1 MWNLLLFVHYASSLF
16 AFPQAFEKTVLARHI
31 DDERFN
37 FLRPWHEFHRYYTD
51 MLSQAQQQERN
62 VQAAPDQRSAKR
74 RSTEAIGGDS
84 EAPTPEPSD
93 AGEPPSKAA
102 RPNAQPDGAA
112 TSTPAKDETVTCGAG
127 EDNPSAS
134 EANILRSKL
143 EEAKARARRAAQKIA
158 GLSQSDK

>member
-1 MWNLLLFVHYASSLF
+1 MPTPF

-51 MLSQAQQQERN
+51 MLSQVQQQERN
-62 VQAAPDQRSAKR
+62 VQAALDQGPAKR
-74 RSTEAIGGDS
+74 RSTEAMAGDS
-84 EAPTPEPSD
+84 EAATSELCD

-102 RPNAQPDGAA
+102 RPNCQPDGAA
-112 TSTPAKDETVTCGAG
+112 VSAPAKGETGGAE
-127 EDNPSAS
+127 EDKSSAS
-134 EANILRSKL
+134 EADSLRSKL

-158 GLSQSDK
+158 GLTQSDK